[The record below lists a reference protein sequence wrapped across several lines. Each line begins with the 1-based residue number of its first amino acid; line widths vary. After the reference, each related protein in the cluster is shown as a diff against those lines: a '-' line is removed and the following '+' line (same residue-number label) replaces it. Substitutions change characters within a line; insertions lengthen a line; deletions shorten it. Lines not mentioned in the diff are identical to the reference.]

1 MGSLTPRLALV
12 AILLAGASL
21 HAAAQVSPQSV
32 GDTTTGARPGNQ
44 VGTGMSL
51 PMGTKASNIGP
62 GDSAGTYAPNLPAPA
77 LPENARPSD
86 FLRAAQGALAA
97 GCTGEAQQA
106 LEMAQTRLLDRSV
119 PLGQTND
126 PSNDAA
132 VRQIS
137 QALRA
142 LSESDRAGSMQQ
154 IQSAMASA
162 AASGN

>member
-1 MGSLTPRLALV
+1 MGSLTRRLTLLAT
-12 AILLAGASL
+12 LLAGTAL
-21 HAAAQVSPQSV
+21 PAAAQLSPQSGV
-32 GDTTTGARPGNQ
+32 DATTGARPGNEI
-44 VGTGMSL
+44 GTGMSL

-77 LPENARPSD
+77 LPDNARASD

-97 GCTGEAQQA
+97 GRTGEAQQA

-126 PSNDAA
+126 PSNDTA

-137 QALRA
+137 AALRA
-142 LSESDRAGSMQQ
+142 LSDSDRAGSMQQ
-154 IQSAMASA
+154 IQSAMAA
-162 AASGN
+162 AAAGGN

>member
-1 MGSLTPRLALV
+1 MGSLTPRLALL
-12 AILLAGASL
+12 AILFAGASL
-21 HAAAQVSPQSV
+21 PAAAQVSPQSGV
-32 GDTTTGARPGNQ
+32 DATTGARPGNQ
-44 VGTGMSL
+44 IGTGMSL
-51 PMGTKASNIGP
+51 PLGTKASNIGP

-77 LPENARPSD
+77 LPDNARASE

-97 GCTGEAQQA
+97 GRTGEAQQA

-126 PSNDAA
+126 PSNDTA

-137 QALRA
+137 AALRA
-142 LSESDRAGSMQQ
+142 LSDSDRAGSMQQ

-162 AASGN
+162 AAGGN

>member
-1 MGSLTPRLALV
+1 MGSLIPRLTLLAT
-12 AILLAGASL
+12 LLAGTAL
-21 HAAAQVSPQSV
+21 PAAAQLSPQSGV
-32 GDTTTGARPGNQ
+32 DATTGARPGNEI
-44 VGTGMSL
+44 GTGMSL

-77 LPENARPSD
+77 LPDNARASD

-97 GCTGEAQQA
+97 GRTGEAQQA

-126 PSNDAA
+126 PSNDTA

-137 QALRA
+137 AALRA
-142 LSESDRAGSMQQ
+142 LSDSDRAGSMQQ
-154 IQSAMASA
+154 IQSAMAA
-162 AASGN
+162 AAAGGN

>member
-1 MGSLTPRLALV
+1 MGSLTPRLALT
-12 AILLAGASL
+12 AILIGC
-21 HAAAQVSPQSV
+21 AALPATAQVSPQSGV
-32 GDTTTGARPGNQ
+32 DTTTGARPGNEI
-44 VGTGMSL
+44 GTGMSL
-51 PMGTKASNIGP
+51 PPGNKASNIGP
-62 GDSAGTYAPNLPAPA
+62 GDSAGTYAPNLPSPPLA
-77 LPENARPSD
+77 ENARPSD

-97 GCTGEAQQA
+97 GRTGEAQQA

-119 PLGQTND
+119 PLGRTE
-126 PSNDAA
+126 DASDDTA

-154 IQSAMASA
+154 IQSAMAAA